1 MNKTTFM
8 AKPGQVER
16 KWYVVDAT
24 DVPLGRLSA
33 VVASVLRGKNK
44 PTFTPH
50 TDTGDFVIVINA
62 EKVKLTGKKKQLI
75 RSTTHSNHPGGLKQI
90 SAGELR
96 SKNAVRLIEK
106 SVKGMLPHNTLGRA
120 QGMKLKV
127 FVGLSTLTLHNNQ
140 KFLIFQDLSKER
152 NNKVCHKH
160 NMQVLDVVKTLL
172 HAFALFQELVKSL
185 LTKKDVEEYIHTL
198 TFVLLSTN
206 HLQLLQL

>member
-1 MNKTTFM
+1 MIVDGIVYPICKAPEPFKYPADRNIRPVNKNDIHIGEIMNKTTFM

-50 TDTGDFVIVINA
+50 TDTGEFVIVINA
-62 EKVKLTGKKKQLI
+62 EKVKLTGKKATDKI
-75 RSTTHSNHPGGLKQI
+75 YYTHSNHPGGLKQI

-127 FVGLSTLTLHNNQ
+127 FVGAEHTHAAQ
-140 KFLIFQDLSKER
+140 QPE
-152 NNKVCHKH
+152 
-160 NMQVLDVVKTLL
+160 VLDISGL
-172 HAFALFQELVKSL
+172 
-185 LTKKDVEEYIHTL
+185 I
-198 TFVLLSTN
+198 
-206 HLQLLQL
+206 